1 LIKRET
7 KEDYLSILSRT
18 EIQSIMEKTLKINS
32 KIENLRKVEKLV
44 DELSSEY
51 NISADI
57 YGNILIAA
65 LEAANNAI
73 LHGNKLDEN
82 KLVNINVRIDTEKL
96 KIKIDDEGNGFDYKN
111 VPDPTAPEN
120 IENVNGRGI
129 FLMEKLSDHIEFT
142 RNGATVELEFNI
154 R

>member
-1 LIKRET
+1 
-7 KEDYLSILSRT
+7 
-18 EIQSIMEKTLKINS
+18 MEKTLKIVS

-44 DELSSEY
+44 DELSSEF
-51 NISADI
+51 NISADV

-65 LEAANNAI
+65 LEGANNAI

-82 KLVNINVRIDTEKL
+82 KFVNISVKLDETKL
-96 KIKIDDEGNGFDYKN
+96 KITIEDEGTGFDYKN

-154 R
+154 K

>member
-1 LIKRET
+1 
-7 KEDYLSILSRT
+7 
-18 EIQSIMEKTLKINS
+18 MEKTLKIIS

-44 DELSSEY
+44 DELSSDY
-51 NISADI
+51 NISADV

-73 LHGNKLDEN
+73 LHGNKLDEKKFVN
-82 KLVNINVRIDTEKL
+82 ISVIMESQKLV
-96 KIKIDDEGNGFDYKN
+96 IKIDDEGNGFDYKN

-154 R
+154 K

>member
-1 LIKRET
+1 
-7 KEDYLSILSRT
+7 
-18 EIQSIMEKTLKINS
+18 MEKLLKISS

-44 DELSSEY
+44 DDLSAEFR
-51 NISADI
+51 ISADV
-57 YGNILIAA
+57 YGNVLIAA

-82 KLVNINVRIDTEKL
+82 KNVTILFKIEENKLVIN
-96 KIKIDDEGNGFDYKN
+96 IDDEGIGFDYKN

-129 FLMEKLSDHIEFT
+129 FLMEKLSDNIEFA
-142 RNGATVELEFNI
+142 RNGASVTMEFNLK
-154 R
+154 

>member
-1 LIKRET
+1 
-7 KEDYLSILSRT
+7 
-18 EIQSIMEKTLKINS
+18 MERAFKIAS

-44 DELSSEY
+44 DDLSTEMS
-51 NISADI
+51 ISADI

-82 KLVNINVRIDTEKL
+82 KLVNIIIKKVGNNL
-96 KIKIDDEGNGFDYKN
+96 KIKVDDEGDGFDYKN
-111 VPDPTAPEN
+111 IPDPTSPEN

-129 FLMEKLSDHIEFT
+129 FLMEKLSDGMEFT
-142 RNGATVELEFNI
+142 RNGASVELEFKLI
-154 R
+154 Q

>member
-1 LIKRET
+1 
-7 KEDYLSILSRT
+7 
-18 EIQSIMEKTLKINS
+18 MEKTLKINS

-44 DELSSEY
+44 DELSSDH

-82 KLVNINVRIDTEKL
+82 KFVNIFVRIEDKKL
-96 KIKIDDEGNGFDYKN
+96 RIKIDDEGKGFDYKN

-129 FLMEKLSDHIEFT
+129 FLMEKLSDRIEFT

-154 R
+154 K

>member
-1 LIKRET
+1 
-7 KEDYLSILSRT
+7 
-18 EIQSIMEKTLKINS
+18 MEKTLKINS

-44 DELSSEY
+44 DELSSDH

-82 KLVNINVRIDTEKL
+82 KFVNIFVKIEDKKL
-96 KIKIDDEGNGFDYKN
+96 RIKIDDEGKGFDYKN

-129 FLMEKLSDHIEFT
+129 FLMEKLSDRIEFT

-154 R
+154 K

>member
-1 LIKRET
+1 
-7 KEDYLSILSRT
+7 
-18 EIQSIMEKTLKINS
+18 MERSFKIAS

-44 DELSSEY
+44 DDLSSEL

-82 KLVNINVRIDTEKL
+82 KLVNILIKKEAEKL
-96 KIKIDDEGNGFDYKN
+96 RIKIDDEGDGFDYLN
-111 VPDPTAPEN
+111 IPDPTAPEN

-129 FLMEKLSDHIEFT
+129 FLMEKLSDNIEFS
-142 RNGATVELEFNI
+142 RNGASVELEFNLK
-154 R
+154 